1 MCAGRVA
8 ELPGECCAAGVV
20 TPAAGVVMRHCR
32 PVGKATFSMLISA
45 ATQSCPGG
53 VGWSPL
59 RPPNTQVGWSTTAV
73 LVASITDFAG
83 PSLTLGGPM

>member
-45 ATQSCPGG
+45 ATQELPWRRRLESAPTAKYASRLVHHSGARCVDQGPH
-53 VGWSPL
+53 
-59 RPPNTQVGWSTTAV
+59 RSTIDT
-73 LVASITDFAG
+73 
-83 PSLTLGGPM
+83 